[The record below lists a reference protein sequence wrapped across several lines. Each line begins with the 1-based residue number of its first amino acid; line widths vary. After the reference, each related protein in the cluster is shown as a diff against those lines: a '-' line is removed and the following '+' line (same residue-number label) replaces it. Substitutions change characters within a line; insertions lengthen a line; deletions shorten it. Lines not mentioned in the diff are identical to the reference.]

1 MDSLAITWKV
11 LYAVTLALCVSTATF
26 LLHFEWRRRLQ
37 LQSRPVRRASSFR
50 VQDVAGIL
58 TAGAAV
64 FGFVVAEIPRA
75 EAMIAPAITGYMLI
89 EPRIAGKSVNVCQTS
104 AREIERFVDDIS
116 RKEQV
121 PRKLLARL
129 IQMES
134 GYRPCAVSSKG
145 ALGLMQLMPATLSEL
160 NVSDPFDPKQNLAA
174 GVTLL
179 KRLSQQYGGEWK
191 LALSAYNAGPAAVD
205 HYGGIP
211 PYPETMRYV
220 KEILGEF
227 DD

>member
-1 MDSLAITWKV
+1 MQSLGRFCMRSRSR
-11 LYAVTLALCVSTATF
+11 CVSQPQHSCCTSNGDGG
-26 LLHFEWRRRLQ
+26 LQ

-160 NVSDPFDPKQNLAA
+160 NVSDPFDPQTESCSRRDAA
-174 GVTLL
+174 EKTVTAVWRRVETRFE
-179 KRLSQQYGGEWK
+179 RLQRRSGSGRSLWRDSAVSRDD
-191 LALSAYNAGPAAVD
+191 ALRQRDSG
-205 HYGGIP
+205 
-211 PYPETMRYV
+211 
-220 KEILGEF
+220 
-227 DD
+227 